1 MNRLILSLI
10 LSVALGATSCKS
22 DAKSTANTSQETATA
37 SISFGVRGNCSMCKE
52 TIETVALTV
61 EGVSKASWSVDKK
74 NIEVSFDTNTTND
87 IAIHN
92 AIAASG
98 YDTDKV
104 SGNETAYKNLPNC
117 CQYDRNMVMNQ

>member
-10 LSVALGATSCKS
+10 LSVALGVTSCKS
-22 DAKSTANTSQETATA
+22 DAKSTANTTQEETTTN
-37 SISFGVRGNCSMCKE
+37 ISFGVRGNCSMCKE
-52 TIETVALTV
+52 TIEKAAHTVK
-61 EGVSKASWSVDKK
+61 GVSNATWSVDKK
-74 NIEVSFDTNTTND
+74 KIEVSFDANSTND

-104 SGNETAYKNLPNC
+104 SGNETAYKNLPSC
-117 CQYDRNMVMNQ
+117 CQYDRNMAMNQ